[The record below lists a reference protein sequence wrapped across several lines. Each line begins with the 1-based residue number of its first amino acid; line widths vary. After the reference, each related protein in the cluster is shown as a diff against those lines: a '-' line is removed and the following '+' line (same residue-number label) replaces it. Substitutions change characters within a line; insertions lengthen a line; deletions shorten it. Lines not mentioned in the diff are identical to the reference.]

1 MRKKIVSIAPA
12 IVVAFATIALI
23 LFLCSWTSFHQHES
37 LTPIEIASSL
47 PEKEDQPPMFD
58 KSNLDG
64 HNVVQFLFKDFEGGC
79 VYSLNQKI
87 FLFTENSDAEKVHC
101 YLGCATNEK
110 CTPVAITTTGNYLIL
125 QTGEGEKIAVQ
136 MEPYQSD
143 EIITPT
149 EPLLFENLP
158 DSEKDSL
165 FELIG
170 E

>member
-23 LFLCSWTSFHQHES
+23 LFLCSWTSSHQHES

-47 PEKEDQPPMFD
+47 PEKENQTPMFD
-58 KSNLDG
+58 KSHLYG
-64 HNVVQFLFKDFEGGC
+64 HNVAKFLFKDLGGGC
-79 VYSLNQKI
+79 IYSLDQKI
-87 FLFTENSDAEKVHC
+87 FLFTELSDVAKVSC
-101 YLGCATNEK
+101 FLACATEEE
-110 CTPVAITTTGNYLIL
+110 CTPVAITSTGNYLVL
-125 QTGEGEKIAVQ
+125 KTEQGEKIAVQ

-158 DSEKDSL
+158 DPEKDSL

>member
-1 MRKKIVSIAPA
+1 MRKKIVFIVPTLVVTLVTVA
-12 IVVAFATIALI
+12 II
-23 LFLCSWTSFHQHES
+23 LFLCSWTSDQQKS
-37 LTPIEIASSL
+37 LTPADIVITGS
-47 PEKEDQPPMFD
+47 PEQEEPPVFD

-64 HNVVQFLFKDFEGGC
+64 HNVVQFLFKDLGGGC
-79 VYSLNQKI
+79 IYSLDQKI
-87 FLFTENSDAEKVHC
+87 FLFTELSDVAKVSC
-101 YLGCATNEK
+101 FLACATEEE